1 MQGRDLMSVLKDLY
15 YKNAGRTAIYV
26 KKGGEYDKVNKVF
39 TERIE
44 KLCATFNKEQ
54 QKLFEDVEESVIDLS
69 EIRESDCYADGV
81 SLGARWMLE
90 VMNFKSENFT
100 D

>member
-1 MQGRDLMSVLKDLY
+1 MSVLKDLY
-15 YKNAGRTAIYV
+15 YTKVGRSTVYI
-26 KKGGEYDKVNKVF
+26 KKGGEYDRVNKVF

-44 KLCATFNKEQ
+44 RLCATFSQEQ
-54 QKLFEDVEESVIDLS
+54 KKLFNDVEESVLDLC
-69 EIRESDCYADGV
+69 EITEADCYADGI

-90 VMNFKSENFT
+90 VMTFKSENFT